1 MPRWG
6 RSTQQLLVLK
16 SASSTSTK
24 VHTFFKPG
32 NLSIDCHNKK
42 LSEPLPHSLMVNGSK
57 QITVYEGVAVH
68 TTEHSIIT
76 GGHSYGFEEEQCS
89 ANSEFSNERPITD
102 EISPAPSLHT
112 NSEQVI
118 RQEVT
123 NARCSKLCTGL
134 EPLPHPPTYL
144 SIMSSQSHSVNH
156 DLTQPPMVK
165 SLPDSKC
172 SDHGGTQLELSLA
185 SKSEGKRT
193 KESLYYTDMERGP
206 FYYTIHYV
214 SMVFSGTQETF
225 HRPGNQELVQSCP
238 YKCSHKYNNSTQYT
252 HTELS
257 ALERPELY
265 IKPFTVLV
273 PD

>member
-6 RSTQQLLVLK
+6 RSTQQLLLLK

-24 VHTFFKPG
+24 VHAFFEPG

-42 LSEPLPHSLMVNGSK
+42 LSEPLPHSLMINGSK
-57 QITVYEGVAVH
+57 QITADEGVAVH
-68 TTEHSIIT
+68 TTEHNIIT
-76 GGHSYGFEEEQCS
+76 GGHSYGLEEEQCS

-123 NARCSKLCTGL
+123 NAQCSKLCTGL
-134 EPLPHPPTYL
+134 EPLPLPPTNL

-156 DLTQPPMVK
+156 DLTQPLM
-165 SLPDSKC
+165 LPDSKC
-172 SDHGGTQLELSLA
+172 SDHGGTRLQLSHA
-185 SKSEGKRT
+185 SKSEGRRT
-193 KESLYYTDMERGP
+193 NESLYYTDMERGP
-206 FYYTIHYV
+206 FYYTSHYV

-225 HRPGNQELVQSCP
+225 HRPGNQELVQSSP
-238 YKCSHKYNNSTQYT
+238 YKYSHRYNNSTQYT
-252 HTELS
+252 HTEPS